1 MHLSKAELMEKII
14 TDENLIG
21 SSESLLQRMDEA
33 IEHLAIQRENLLGHY
48 IRG

>member
-1 MHLSKAELMEKII
+1 MHLTKDQLMDKII

-33 IEHLAIQRENLLGHY
+33 IEHLAI
-48 IRG
+48 

>member
-1 MHLSKAELMEKII
+1 MDKII

-33 IEHLAIQRENLLGHY
+33 IEHLAI
-48 IRG
+48 